1 MTYETETGFG
11 SGLRA
16 QLERNLGVE
25 PSPTAEEQPEEA
37 VESVDRT
44 VVPLL
49 DAPDLPAVDPVQV
62 ELEAA
67 LDREQ
72 QLREALEHQVEA
84 YERELTAG
92 GDLRLRETEAE
103 QLAARLDAAR
113 AQIEEQELMI
123 RIQRDQL
130 ETDRSEIAAQRS
142 ELVAEEARV
151 VELASHIDS
160 RSLELES
167 AANERAQAA
176 AHLAQQLAAIA
187 ERERELKRER
197 AAIDARRVEAETHLT
212 TREDAIA
219 RLDAAAV
226 RREQAVAQREL
237 EIHRVIAAAARERA
251 ALDELAEVVATRE
264 VSADKRNDAR
274 ERMLTNG
281 EAALAAREKRLREQA
296 ERLDRERAGHGQAS
310 QEAFALLAELE
321 QREEGVRALEAKA
334 LAAEAQTVQR
344 ANELAA
350 SAEELRRREARLG
363 VDLDIREDRLDERE
377 HAIAERERCI
387 AERERDLGVYVG
399 QLQDQFS
406 DRSVA

>member
-67 LDREQ
+67 LDRER

>member
-67 LDREQ
+67 LDRER

-212 TREDAIA
+212 TREDAIG